1 MTTEQRKEDEVLR
14 GYAMARKGL
23 VDVQNA
29 LDDAAKHCR
38 GTELE
43 KALND
48 AWDRLEDLRFD
59 LFVSYNAYTESRKEA
74 AAV

>member
-1 MTTEQRKEDEVLR
+1 MTTEQRKEDDVLR

-29 LDDAAKHCR
+29 LADAAEHCR

-43 KALND
+43 TVLNE

-59 LFVSYNAYTESRKEA
+59 LFVSYNAYMDSRKEA

>member
-1 MTTEQRKEDEVLR
+1 MTKEQMKEDEILC
-14 GYAMARKGL
+14 GYAQARKGL

-29 LDDAAKHCR
+29 LADAAEHCR

-48 AWDRLEDLRFD
+48 AWDQVEDLRFD
-59 LFVSYNAYTESRKEA
+59 LSVSYNAYLDSRKEA
-74 AAV
+74 AVG

>member
-1 MTTEQRKEDEVLR
+1 MTKEQRKEDEVLR
-14 GYAMARKGL
+14 GYTMARKGL

-38 GTELE
+38 GSELE

-48 AWDRLEDLRFD
+48 AWDRLEDMRFD
-59 LFVSYNAYTESRKEA
+59 LSVSYNAYMDSRKEA
-74 AAV
+74 YAG